1 MKNIYTAVIY
11 SNSSILPG
19 YYCSGTMTANA
30 AEPFDEEVEYEEDVE
45 YEVDEDD
52 GLIEDEIDVEDDIDD
67 VNEVDA
73 EGEGMCLVSNKTS
86 AVGYRSF
93 PWLASTYV

>member
-11 SNSSILPG
+11 FNSSILPG
-19 YYCSGTMTANA
+19 YYCSGTMSANA

-52 GLIEDEIDVEDDIDD
+52 GLIEDEIDLEDDIDD

-73 EGEGMCLVSNKTS
+73 EGEGTCLRLK
-86 AVGYRSF
+86 
-93 PWLASTYV
+93 